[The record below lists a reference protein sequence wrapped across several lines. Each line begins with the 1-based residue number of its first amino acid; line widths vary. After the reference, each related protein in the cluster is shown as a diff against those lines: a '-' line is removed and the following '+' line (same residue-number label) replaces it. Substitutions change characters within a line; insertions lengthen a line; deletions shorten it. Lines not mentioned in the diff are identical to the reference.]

1 MTAARIEVKGL
12 REFQTQ
18 LRKMDSDLPKQ
29 LRTALNQ
36 ASELV
41 IDYAQAHMPKKTGKA
56 RASLKARSSQRE
68 ARIAMGGRKAPY
80 APWLDFG
87 GKGKHGRPAPR
98 PYMKEGRY
106 VYKGLA
112 VKRSEVLDVMQQ
124 AITDVARGAGLEVD

>member
-1 MTAARIEVKGL
+1 MTVARIEVKGL

-29 LRTALNQ
+29 LRVALNE
-36 ASELV
+36 ASQLV
-41 IDYAQAHMPKKTGKA
+41 IDYASPRMPKRTGKA

-68 ARIAMGGRKAPY
+68 ARIALGGRKAPY
-80 APWLDFG
+80 AAWLDFG

-98 PYMKEGRY
+98 PYIKEGRY

-112 VKRSEVLDVMQQ
+112 VKRAEVIDVMSN
-124 AITDVARGAGLEVD
+124 AITAVARGAGLEVD

>member
-18 LRKMDSDLPKQ
+18 LRKMDADLPKQ
-29 LRTALNQ
+29 LRVALNK
-36 ASELV
+36 ASGLV
-41 IDYAQAHMPKKTGKA
+41 IDYAQAHMPSKSGRA

-68 ARIAMGGRKAPY
+68 ARIAMGGKRAPY

-112 VKRSEVLDVMQQ
+112 VKRAEVIDVMQE
-124 AITDVARGAGLEVD
+124 AVLDVARGAGLEVD